1 MCIRDSGESYDV
13 EVAVCNND
21 GLCSTPIGSGT
32 VVADKQVDGAD
43 ATGVSV
49 VEAGDKWTL
58 TWSSTGTNDDVA
70 SWNVCYQ
77 SREAFD
83 EVNMPTTC
91 VDTATAATMTADVMM
106 PATGQGTVYFAVVPV
121 DALGNTGTAS
131 SSGDAGADASY
142 INAINT
148 GDITNNTDSDDTS
161 SGELPGWTWGA
172 IGGVVVVAFIAGAF
186 ILSRGG
192 SEGEDKDWDY

>member
-1 MCIRDSGESYDV
+1 
-13 EVAVCNND
+13 
-21 GLCSTPIGSGT
+21 
-32 VVADKQVDGAD
+32 
-43 ATGVSV
+43 
-49 VEAGDKWTL
+49 
-58 TWSSTGTNDDVA
+58 
-70 SWNVCYQ
+70 
-77 SREAFD
+77 
-83 EVNMPTTC
+83 MPTTC
-91 VDTATAATMTADVMM
+91 VNTESADSMTADVMM
-106 PATGQGTVYFAVVPV
+106 PTTGQGTVYFAVVPV

>member
-1 MCIRDSGESYDV
+1 
-13 EVAVCNND
+13 
-21 GLCSTPIGSGT
+21 
-32 VVADKQVDGAD
+32 
-43 ATGVSV
+43 
-49 VEAGDKWTL
+49 
-58 TWSSTGTNDDVA
+58 
-70 SWNVCYQ
+70 
-77 SREAFD
+77 
-83 EVNMPTTC
+83 
-91 VDTATAATMTADVMM
+91 MTADVMM
-106 PATGQGTVYFAVVPV
+106 PTTGQGTVYFAVVPV

-142 INAINT
+142 VNAIDPVTDN
-148 GDITNNTDSDDTS
+148 NNTDSDDTS